1 MSAMKRQLTCAELA
15 VADGAHQHVWDAL
28 WRGESIGRVAVFVC
42 PGNATIMSMRERYT
56 FALADVETPRGYT
69 EAWRQGL
76 LDELYYLAACRSLPG
91 DCSPALHVPRHLHG
105 QTQGFADLFGAR
117 VEVQPDGNFFPYPLP
132 DDPAVI
138 DALEARPL
146 ETSRYWTA
154 VEWLNYARAATGG
167 LLPFHNPVMTGPLD
181 TANYLLGSTT
191 LLEWVYTEP
200 EVIHRLL
207 AKITDAIIRMLRA
220 LQAASGGFRHSMHSN
235 CSRGGFGLCS
245 ELRALVSTGIYQE
258 FEAPYLQQ
266 IGEQLGT
273 FAVHSCGSW
282 ERTLPSVRTNPYLRV
297 MNGPIKENDL
307 PTLCEYSAGEVLLS
321 LYHSQDVHEEYL
333 WPDMESYYR
342 HVLTITPADQPLEI
356 NDLPEADVALW
367 LKLQTAL
374 RGDDTLLQ
382 PLGGELAV
390 RSKQ

>member
-1 MSAMKRQLTCAELA
+1 MAPQGIGNINMSAMKRQLTCAELA

-42 PGNATIMSMRERYT
+42 PGNATIMSMHERYT

-191 LLEWVYTEP
+191 LLEWVYTRAGGNTPFAGEN
-200 EVIHRLL
+200 HRCHHSY
-207 AKITDAIIRMLRA
+207 AAG
-220 LQAASGGFRHSMHSN
+220 AASGVRRFPAQHPFELFTRRLRPLLRTARSSRRGFTRS
-235 CSRGGFGLCS
+235 SRRLTCNGSASGSVPFCGAF
-245 ELRALVSTGIYQE
+245 LRQLGAHVAQC
-258 FEAPYLQQ
+258 AHQQ
-266 IGEQLGT
+266 IPACHERADQGERFADAVRVQRGRGA
-273 FAVHSCGSW
+273 AVH
-282 ERTLPSVRTNPYLRV
+282 LPQSGR
-297 MNGPIKENDL
+297 
-307 PTLCEYSAGEVLLS
+307 A
-321 LYHSQDVHEEYL
+321 
-333 WPDMESYYR
+333 
-342 HVLTITPADQPLEI
+342 
-356 NDLPEADVALW
+356 
-367 LKLQTAL
+367 
-374 RGDDTLLQ
+374 
-382 PLGGELAV
+382 
-390 RSKQ
+390 